1 MAPRIYLPHLHPGN
15 VALSPDQAHHIRD
28 VLRLRPGDTVDVF
41 DAAGATAEANLTTV
55 TAKSVTAQVG
65 PVRQAPAGWQ
75 SLTLAVALPKGPRA
89 DWMIEKLSEL
99 GVARLIPLLTERS
112 VAQAAGKS
120 KTERWHRIAVE
131 SAKQSRRLGVM
142 AITPPTPLTDLAD
155 CWRNAA
161 DVAPAAPP
169 ATWLLSTEPGAQ
181 SAANALRAGPAPN
194 LLLVGPEG
202 GWTDDELIL
211 LGQYPIKRVRLLQ
224 SILRVETAAIAAAAL
239 VLSIAMSAVDEASR
253 SPNQTNSQ

>member
-1 MAPRIYLPHLHPGN
+1 
-15 VALSPDQAHHIRD
+15 
-28 VLRLRPGDTVDVF
+28 
-41 DAAGATAEANLTTV
+41 V

-131 SAKQSRRLGVM
+131 SAKQSRRQGVM

-161 DVAPAAPP
+161 DVAPAA
-169 ATWLLSTEPGAQ
+169 WLLSTEPGAQ
-181 SAANALRAGPAPN
+181 SAASALRAGPAPN

-253 SPNQTNSQ
+253 SPNQTNTQ